1 MNKKR
6 EKELVEN
13 EKLPN
18 MVRDWMERMK
28 YLRNKTVNSVKDRF

>member
-6 EKELVEN
+6 EKELIEN

-18 MVRDWMERMK
+18 MVGVGWK
-28 YLRNKTVNSVKDRF
+28 GVNIKK